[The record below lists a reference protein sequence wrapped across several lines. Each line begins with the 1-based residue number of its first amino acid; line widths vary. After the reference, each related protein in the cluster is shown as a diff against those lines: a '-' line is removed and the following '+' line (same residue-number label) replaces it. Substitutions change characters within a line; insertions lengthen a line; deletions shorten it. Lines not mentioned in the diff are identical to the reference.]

1 MMVISGGDVV
11 LPDRIVTSASLVID
25 GDRITAVEP
34 QARIDSPGA
43 TIVDAAEC
51 YVVPGFI
58 DVHVHGVEGHDTL
71 NEGDPVA
78 AMAAL
83 LPQYGVTSFC
93 PTTVACPPDAL
104 RGVLKQVATLRA
116 NRPPM
121 SARVLPAHLESNF
134 INPEFRGAQ
143 PADCLRLPPEI
154 AGRKGPRRTS
164 SEDTARMLSE
174 DAARTFTVREG
185 EFSGRDIL
193 DVIAGARADVGIVTL
208 APELPGGI
216 DLVRSLVSAGH
227 RVSLGHTGANLDE
240 AMAAI
245 EAGARHATHLF
256 NRMAP
261 ITHRAP
267 GVAGAVLAREEVAA
281 ELICDG
287 YHVHSSMSRIA
298 IASKGVGRIMAITDG
313 TAGAGLPVGSNAALG
328 GRRIRVT
335 DQAALLDDGTL
346 AGSTLTMDR
355 AFQTIVKT
363 FGVSISEA
371 SVLCSTTPAREL
383 GLAGFGVL
391 AEGGFADVV
400 VLDRQFRVVRTFI
413 NGEEVY
419 AHEGATV
426 R

>member
-1 MMVISGGDVV
+1 MIVIAGGDIV
-11 LPDRIVTSASLVID
+11 LPDRILTSASLVID
-25 GDRITAVEP
+25 GDRIAAVEP
-34 QARIDSPGA
+34 SACVDSPGA
-43 TIVDAAEC
+43 TIVGAADC

-78 AMAAL
+78 AIAAF

-93 PTTVACPPDAL
+93 PTTVACAPDAL

-116 NRPPM
+116 NRSPT

-134 INPEFRGAQ
+134 INPEYRGAQ
-143 PADCLRLPPEI
+143 PADCLRLPGPAE
-154 AGRKGPRRTS
+154 AGHDDRR
-164 SEDTARMLSE
+164 DG
-174 DAARTFTVREG
+174 D
-185 EFSGRDIL
+185 FSARDIL
-193 DVIAGARADVGIVTL
+193 DVIAGSRGDVGIVTL

-216 DLVRSLVSAGH
+216 DLVRALVSAGH
-227 RVSLGHTGANLDE
+227 RVSLGHTGASLEE

-245 EAGARHATHLF
+245 DAGARHATHLF

-261 ITHRAP
+261 ILHRAP

-313 TAGAGLPVGSNAALG
+313 TAGAGLAVGAHAMLG

-335 DQAALLDDGTL
+335 DQAAILDDGTL

-363 FGVSISEA
+363 FGFSVSEA
-371 SVLCSTTPAREL
+371 SALCSATPAREL
-383 GLAGFGVL
+383 GLAGFGML

-400 VLDRQFRVVRTFI
+400 ILNRQYRVVRTFI

-419 AHEGATV
+419 ANEGATV